1 MFEFKLPDLGEGVH
15 EGQIVSVLIKE
26 GDTIAAYQPMLEVET
41 DKAAVE
47 IPSPKSGK
55 VSKINVKPGQTVK
68 VGEVMLVIDDGVSGG
83 TATAA
88 PAKAPVAKAA
98 APAARP
104 AAAPAKVA
112 APAATRTPAP
122 AAAPAARGGGGGMY
136 EFKLPDLGEGV
147 HEGQIVSVHV
157 NEGETIRENQ
167 PMLEVETD
175 KAAVEIPSPRAGKV
189 AKVNV
194 KPGQQVRV
202 GDVMIV
208 IDEGGSGV
216 AQAAVAAP
224 TSRPTPAVA
233 QPATAARTPVMAA
246 AQTSSPGA
254 REAARIAPAPAA
266 ATAVMAPAARRDG
279 PIPAAPVVRKLA
291 RELGVDIAIV
301 PASGPN
307 GRVLREDVERFARG
321 GGNGAAQPSGR
332 ADGHGS
338 PSSNG
343 GIALPAES
351 LPDFSQYGP
360 VRREKPSQIRKTIAR
375 QMTRA
380 WLNVPRVTHGD
391 EVDITEM
398 ERNRKELNKGLK
410 EGQAKITM
418 TAIVLKA
425 AAAALREF
433 PQFNVSYDAA
443 AEEIIWKEYIHI
455 GVAVD
460 SPRGLVVPVV
470 RDVDR
475 KALPQVAHE
484 LNDVAE
490 RVRTGK
496 FEISELRGASFTVT
510 NVGAL
515 GGTFSTPMVNF
526 PEVAIFGLGKA
537 AWKPVVLDDHKTIAP
552 RLIMPVFMSFD
563 HRMCDGADAAR
574 FTGSIL
580 GALSNPLRLI
590 SFG

>member
-26 GDTIAAYQPMLEVET
+26 GDNIAAYQPMLEVET

-68 VGEVMLVIDDGVSGG
+68 VGEVMLVIDDGVGGG

-88 PAKAPVAKAA
+88 AAPAKAPPAKPAA
-98 APAARP
+98 STQPARP
-104 AAAPAKVA
+104 AAAPAK
-112 APAATRTPAP
+112 APAPAP
-122 AAAPAARGGGGGMY
+122 AARSGGGMF

-147 HEGQIVSVHV
+147 HEGQIVGVHI
-157 NEGETIRENQ
+157 NEGDTIRENQ
-167 PMLEVETD
+167 PMFEVETD
-175 KAAVEIPSPRAGKV
+175 KAAVEIPSPRSGKV
-189 AKVNV
+189 AKVNI
-194 KPGQQVRV
+194 KPGQTVKV
-202 GDVMIV
+202 GDIMVV
-208 IDEGGSGV
+208 IDEGGTGV
-216 AQAAVAAP
+216 AQAAVATPA
-224 TSRPTPAVA
+224 SRPAPAVA
-233 QPATAARTPVMAA
+233 QPATAARAPVAA
-246 AQTSSPGA
+246 AAHTSTPST

-266 ATAVMAPAARRDG
+266 ATAVMAPAARREG

-321 GGNGAAQPSGR
+321 GGNGAAPTSR
-332 ADGHGS
+332 MDGHGA
-338 PSSNG
+338 PSTNG
-343 GIALPAES
+343 GIALPAEA

-433 PQFNVSYDAA
+433 PQFNVSYDTA
-443 AEEIIWKEYIHI
+443 AEEIIWKDYIHI

-470 RDVDR
+470 RDVD
-475 KALPQVAHE
+475 KKPLPQVAHE

-490 RVRTGK
+490 RVRAGK

-537 AWKPVVLDDHKTIAP
+537 AWKPVVMEDHKTITP

-574 FTGSIL
+574 FTSTIL
-580 GALSNPLRLI
+580 SALSNPLRLI